1 MKGISPERNLCA
13 TSVIQKIGGFP
24 IRRFH
29 FRIKEIDLIFNHFPR
44 GKWKRGKRM
53 AGSVDRDAGRGRV
66 MTSALLTVPEAAKY
80 LGVGRRKV
88 YELIEWGELKAVKLG
103 RSVQIQKDSL
113 DRFRESGR
121 LT

>member
-1 MKGISPERNLCA
+1 
-13 TSVIQKIGGFP
+13 
-24 IRRFH
+24 
-29 FRIKEIDLIFNHFPR
+29 
-44 GKWKRGKRM
+44 M
-53 AGSVDRDAGRGRV
+53 A
-66 MTSALLTVPEAAKY
+66 SALLTVPEAAKY